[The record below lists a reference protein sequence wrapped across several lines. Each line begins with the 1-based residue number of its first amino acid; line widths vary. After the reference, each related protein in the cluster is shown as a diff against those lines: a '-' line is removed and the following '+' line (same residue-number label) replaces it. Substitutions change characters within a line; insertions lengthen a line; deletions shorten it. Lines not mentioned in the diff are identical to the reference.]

1 MITQEQIQQLTRK
14 FKTNQTVIFREY
26 LQLLFLENL
35 YSVVGSE
42 KVYFKGGT
50 AIHLLWNS
58 FRFSEDL
65 DFTVDFSKARFIKFI
80 SKVFSKVLI
89 NEGLSVKK
97 RKSIAGIRYL
107 LTYSNGV
114 LPFKVFITLDFS
126 FREKPKFTS
135 YIKKGENHPAGGVD
149 EPIQINH
156 SPKASV
162 QSETENHPAN
172 GVGIYTFIKT
182 DFPIIFTNFLYHLTP
197 KEILAEKIRAILTRK
212 KGRDFFDLWLL
223 LAKGVKLDWN
233 LINQK
238 MNYYPKLKWSKEK
251 IHQTIQTYSLSDFEK
266 DLKPFLPLNERAR
279 LKKIYAVSKK
289 VLLEELK

>member
-1 MITQEQIQQLTRK
+1 MITQEQIQQLARK

-65 DFTVDFSKARFIKFI
+65 DFTVGFSKAQFLKFI

-107 LTYSNGV
+107 LTYSGGV
-114 LPFKVFITLDFS
+114 LPFKVFVTLDFS

-135 YIKKGENHPAGGVD
+135 
-149 EPIQINH
+149 
-156 SPKASV
+156 
-162 QSETENHPAN
+162 
-172 GVGIYTFIKT
+172 YTFIKT

-223 LAKGVKLDWN
+223 LAKGIKLDWS

-238 MNYYPKLKWSKEK
+238 MSYYPELKWSKEK
-251 IHQTIQTYSLSDFEK
+251 IHQAIQVYSLSDFEK
-266 DLKPFLPLNERAR
+266 DLRPFLPLNERAR
-279 LKKIYAVSKK
+279 LKKIYTVSKK